1 MESYV
6 EQMDGDYINC
16 FWNVYWEGDTL
27 DTPKLEESYFYPF
40 DTECSND
47 GIGPLKLGI
56 KSAWNV

>member
-1 MESYV
+1 
-6 EQMDGDYINC
+6 MDGDYINC
-16 FWNVYWEGDTL
+16 FWNVYREGDTL

-56 KSAWNV
+56 KSA